1 MAKKRRK
8 LSPELEKNISLAK
21 KQIELITA
29 IIHDI
34 DEDDIQEEYKS
45 AFLPVM
51 STYMSLDQMYKEVG
65 FNDDTS
71 NLYQLYLSN
80 LDKFKNMTEEE
91 IFNERKNKYL
101 KIGRNKGFIDN
112 TNELS
117 SLKPEKNKLSQILI
131 EKKIVSVSL
140 VLALIA
146 LLLFITL

>member
-51 STYMSLDQMYKEVG
+51 SAYMSLDQMYKDVG
-65 FNDDTS
+65 FNDETS
-71 NLYQLYLSN
+71 KDNYYQKKVNIYYFKETLTHLKNL
-80 LDKFKNMTEEE
+80 
-91 IFNERKNKYL
+91 
-101 KIGRNKGFIDN
+101 
-112 TNELS
+112 
-117 SLKPEKNKLSQILI
+117 
-131 EKKIVSVSL
+131 VASVC
-140 VLALIA
+140 V
-146 LLLFITL
+146 

>member
-1 MAKKRRK
+1 MAKRRRK

-51 STYMSLDQMYKEVG
+51 SAYMSLDEMYNKVG

-71 NLYQLYLSN
+71 NLHEQYLVN
-80 LDKFKNMTEEE
+80 LDKFKNE
-91 IFNERKNKYL
+91 Y
-101 KIGRNKGFIDN
+101 
-112 TNELS
+112 EL
-117 SLKPEKNKLSQILI
+117 
-131 EKKIVSVSL
+131 
-140 VLALIA
+140 
-146 LLLFITL
+146 

>member
-65 FNDDTS
+65 FNENTT
-71 NLYQLYLSN
+71 NLYQMYLTN
-80 LDKFKNMTEEE
+80 LEKFKNE
-91 IFNERKNKYL
+91 Y
-101 KIGRNKGFIDN
+101 
-112 TNELS
+112 EL
-117 SLKPEKNKLSQILI
+117 
-131 EKKIVSVSL
+131 
-140 VLALIA
+140 
-146 LLLFITL
+146 